1 MQSEDRA
8 GGKQMKKKLS
18 NLLFAISIIML
29 VWLGVSVA
37 EIANKNMYSK
47 DYSEYNL
54 IIMLSNLME

>member
-1 MQSEDRA
+1 MQ
-8 GGKQMKKKLS
+8 KKLS
-18 NLLFAISIIML
+18 NLLFVLSIVML
-29 VWLGVSVA
+29 IWFGVSVL

>member
-1 MQSEDRA
+1 MQSKDYT

-18 NLLFAISIIML
+18 NVLFAISIIML